1 MRCIPATVDVAR
13 ARRVFTRSRRVCV
26 FVGSALL
33 VSGCSI
39 GAENSPRTWS
49 EWDRFDELPQGSTS
63 GVESIYLIDSRA
75 EERGTAKLTTVK
87 RDIDED
93 SQPYEA
99 ILDVLFEGP
108 TSSEAGSG
116 LKSSIP
122 AGLIVIGEPQ
132 FGQGTVQV
140 DLSEELTSALGDN
153 LVDALAQIVWTLC
166 ERPETVQ
173 VRILV
178 EGRQISWPRADGTL
192 IERPLT
198 PFDFPGFAATS
209 QPDFPG
215 IIEPPSSS

>member
-1 MRCIPATVDVAR
+1 MSRSNNSIDLVGLRIVAEG
-13 ARRVFTRSRRVCV
+13 RRGVVAFVC
-26 FVGSALL
+26 SALL
-33 VSGCSI
+33 LSSCSI
-39 GAENSPRTWS
+39 GAEDSPRTWS
-49 EWDRFDELPQGSTS
+49 DWDRFDELPQGSTS
-63 GVESIYLIDSRA
+63 GVERIYLIDSQA
-75 EERGTAKLTTVK
+75 EEQGSAKLTTVK
-87 RDIDED
+87 RDVDEN
-93 SQPYEA
+93 SQPYQA

-122 AGLIVIGEPQ
+122 AGLVVISEPQ

-140 DLSEELTSALGDN
+140 DLSEELTAALGDN

-192 IERPLT
+192 IDRPLT

-215 IIEPPSSS
+215 IIEPPSAN

>member
-1 MRCIPATVDVAR
+1 MSQLPASFNLVKLRDFIASR
-13 ARRVFTRSRRVCV
+13 RRVCV
-26 FVGSALL
+26 FMCSVVLL
-33 VSGCSI
+33 GGCSI
-39 GAENSPRTWS
+39 GTEDSPRTWS
-49 EWDRFDELPQGSTS
+49 GWDRFDELPQGSSS
-63 GVESIYLIDSRA
+63 GVERIYLIDSRA
-75 EERGTAKLTTVK
+75 EEQGSAKLTTVK
-87 RDIDED
+87 RDVDEN

-122 AGLIVIGEPQ
+122 AGLIVISEPQ

-140 DLSEELTSALGDN
+140 DLSEELTTALGDN

-178 EGRQISWPRADGTL
+178 EGRRISWPRADGTL
-192 IERPLT
+192 IDRPLT

>member
-1 MRCIPATVDVAR
+1 VSQLPASFNLVKLRDFIASR
-13 ARRVFTRSRRVCV
+13 RRVCV
-26 FVGSALL
+26 FMCSVVLL
-33 VSGCSI
+33 GGCSI
-39 GAENSPRTWS
+39 GTEDSPRTWS
-49 EWDRFDELPQGSTS
+49 GWDRFDELPQGSSS
-63 GVESIYLIDSRA
+63 GVERIYLIDSRA
-75 EERGTAKLTTVK
+75 EEQGSAKLTTVK
-87 RDIDED
+87 RDVDEN

-122 AGLIVIGEPQ
+122 AGLIVISEPQ

-140 DLSEELTSALGDN
+140 DLSEELTTALGDN

-178 EGRQISWPRADGTL
+178 EGRRISWPRADGTL
-192 IERPLT
+192 IDRPLT

>member
-1 MRCIPATVDVAR
+1 VILPLDSSAR
-13 ARRVFTRSRRVCV
+13 LELPNFIGRRRRVTAVVC
-26 FVGSALL
+26 SALL
-33 VSGCSI
+33 LSGCSI
-39 GAENSPRTWS
+39 GAEDSPRTWS
-49 EWDRFDELPQGSTS
+49 DWDRFDELPQGSTS
-63 GVESIYLIDSRA
+63 GVERIYLIDSRA
-75 EERGTAKLTTVK
+75 EEQGSAKLTTVK
-87 RDIDED
+87 RDIDAD
-93 SQPYEA
+93 TQPYEA
-99 ILDVLFEGP
+99 ILDVLFDGP
-108 TSSEAGSG
+108 TSSEAGNG

-122 AGLIVIGEPQ
+122 AGLIVISEPQ

-140 DLSEELTSALGDN
+140 DLSEELTTALGDN

-192 IERPLT
+192 IDRPLT

>member
-1 MRCIPATVDVAR
+1 MCSVV
-13 ARRVFTRSRRVCV
+13 
-26 FVGSALL
+26 LM
-33 VSGCSI
+33 SGCSI
-39 GAENSPRTWS
+39 GAEDSPRTWS
-49 EWDRFDELPQGSTS
+49 DWDRFDEFPQGSSS
-63 GVESIYLIDSRA
+63 GVERIYLIDSRA
-75 EERGTAKLTTVK
+75 EDQGSAKLTTVK
-87 RDIDED
+87 RDIDEN
-93 SQPYEA
+93 SQPYAA

-122 AGLIVIGEPQ
+122 AALIVMSEPQ

-140 DLSEELTSALGDN
+140 DLSEELTTALGDN

-178 EGRQISWPRADGTL
+178 DGRQISWPRADGTL
-192 IERPLT
+192 IDRPLT

>member
-1 MRCIPATVDVAR
+1 MSLSLNSSDAPRLRSFIR
-13 ARRVFTRSRRVCV
+13 RRRRVSAFVC
-26 FVGSALL
+26 SAVLL
-33 VSGCSI
+33 SGCSI
-39 GAENSPRTWS
+39 GAEDSPRTWS
-49 EWDRFDELPQGSTS
+49 DWDRFDELPQGSSS
-63 GVESIYLIDSRA
+63 GVERIYLIDSRA
-75 EERGTAKLTTVK
+75 EEQGSAKLTTVK
-87 RDIDED
+87 RDVDENT
-93 SQPYEA
+93 QPYEA

-108 TSSEAGSG
+108 TSNEAGSG

-122 AGLIVIGEPQ
+122 AGLVVISEPQ

-140 DLSEELTSALGDN
+140 DLSEELTTALGDN

-192 IERPLT
+192 IDRPLT